1 VIAESKNQTPLD
13 RADTSESGAAQ
24 EANVA
29 DGVDWAE
36 VVDWAE
42 EAEPAE
48 AAESVEAAEPSES
61 AEPSEAEAPSEK
73 PEPSVR
79 SRRKLPHLSPR
90 TAVVTLVIA
99 VLAAGV
105 IVSQWQLS
113 DQRDL
118 ASARDSATTAARAYA
133 IDVASYDYQHL
144 NRDFAA
150 VEQESTPAFR
160 KTFVQ
165 SSASLAK
172 VLGQYKAVARGSVVA
187 SGVTSATTS
196 KAVVVLFVNQTVT
209 NTAQTN
215 GSTPDNSRIQMTL
228 VRPGSKWL
236 ISDLKLL

>member
-1 VIAESKNQTPLD
+1 VIAKSKNQTPPD
-13 RADTSESGAAQ
+13 KAGGSQESDAAM
-24 EANVA
+24 VT

-36 VVDWAE
+36 VIDWAE
-42 EAEPAE
+42 VAETA
-48 AAESVEAAEPSES
+48 
-61 AEPSEAEAPSEK
+61 EAEAPSEQPGPSEDAEPVETVEPSEK
-73 PEPSVR
+73 PEPSGR
-79 SRRKLPHLSPR
+79 ARRKLPHLSLR
-90 TAVVTLVIA
+90 TAIVSLAIA
-99 VLAAGV
+99 LLAAGV

-133 IDVASYDYQHL
+133 VDVASYDYRHL

-172 VLGQYKAVARGSVVA
+172 VLGQYKAVAKGSVVA

-196 KAVVVLFVNQTVT
+196 KVVVVLFVNQTVT
-209 NTAQTN
+209 NTAQTS

-236 ISDLKLL
+236 ISDLTLL

>member
-1 VIAESKNQTPLD
+1 MIAESKRVTPPD
-13 RADTSESGAAQ
+13 KADSPEVPDT
-24 EANVA
+24 ANLG

-42 EAEPAE
+42 EPE
-48 AAESVEAAEPSES
+48 AAGAEPSEPPES
-61 AEPSEAEAPSEK
+61 PESPELSEPPAASER
-73 PEPSVR
+73 PESSGR
-79 SRRKLPHLSPR
+79 GLRKLPHLSPR
-90 TAVVTLVIA
+90 TVIVSLVIA

-113 DQRDL
+113 DQRNL
-118 ASARDSATTAARAYA
+118 TSARDSATAAARAYA
-133 IDVASYDYQHL
+133 VDVASYDYRHL

-172 VLGQYKAVARGSVVA
+172 VLGQYKAVAKGTVVA
-187 SGVTSATTS
+187 SGVTSVTTS

-209 NTAQTN
+209 NTAQTS

>member
-1 VIAESKNQTPLD
+1 MIAESKSQTPPD
-13 RADTSESGAAQ
+13 KADASEPGVV
-24 EANVA
+24 EKPHLA

-42 EAEPAE
+42 EPETNE
-48 AAESVEAAEPSES
+48 AAEPDEAAEPSEG
-61 AEPSEAEAPSEK
+61 AEPSEK
-73 PEPSVR
+73 PEPSVPA
-79 SRRKLPHLSPR
+79 RRKLPHLSLR
-90 TAVVTLVIA
+90 MAIVTLVIA

-118 ASARDSATTAARAYA
+118 ASARDSATAAARAYA
-133 IDVASYDYQHL
+133 VDVASYDYRHL
-144 NRDFAA
+144 TKDFAA
-150 VEQESTPAFR
+150 VENESTPAFR

-172 VLGQYKAVARGSVVA
+172 VLGQYKAVAKGTVVA

-209 NTAQTN
+209 NTAQTS

>member
-1 VIAESKNQTPLD
+1 VIAESKNQTPQAK
-13 RADTSESGAAQ
+13 ADTSEPGAAK

-42 EAEPAE
+42 EADTADTAEPSE
-48 AAESVEAAEPSES
+48 EPESSEAAEPSDT
-61 AEPSEAEAPSEK
+61 
-73 PEPSVR
+73 PEPSGR
-79 SRRKLPHLSPR
+79 ARRKIPHLSLR
-90 TAVVTLVIA
+90 TAVAGLVVA

-133 IDVASYDYQHL
+133 VDVASYDYRHL

-172 VLGQYKAVARGSVVA
+172 VLGQYKAVAKGSVVA

-196 KAVVVLFVNQTVT
+196 KVVVVLFVNQTVS
-209 NTAQTN
+209 NTAQTS

>member
-1 VIAESKNQTPLD
+1 MITESKDQTPSD
-13 RADTSESGAAQ
+13 KADSSEPGVS
-24 EANVA
+24 NVA

-42 EAEPAE
+42 EAETAEPAE
-48 AAESVEAAEPSES
+48 PSGAAEPSETV
-61 AEPSEAEAPSEK
+61 AAVEK
-73 PEPSVR
+73 PEPSGPAG
-79 SRRKLPHLSPR
+79 RKLSRPSLR
-90 TAVVTLVIA
+90 TAVVALMVA

-113 DQRDL
+113 DQRAL

-144 NRDFAA
+144 TRDFAA

-172 VLGQYKAVARGSVVA
+172 VLGQYKAVAKGTVVA

-209 NTAQTN
+209 NTAQTS

>member
-1 VIAESKNQTPLD
+1 MTAESKSQTLPD
-13 RADTSESGAAQ
+13 NADASDS
-24 EANVA
+24 
-29 DGVDWAE
+29 VDWAE

-42 EAEPAE
+42 TPEPATE
-48 AAESVEAAEPSES
+48 VAEPSEKSES
-61 AEPSEAEAPSEK
+61 A
-73 PEPSVR
+73 V
-79 SRRKLPHLSPR
+79 RRKLPRPSLR
-90 TAVVTLVIA
+90 TAIVTLVVA
-99 VLAAGV
+99 VLSAGV

-118 ASARDSATTAARAYA
+118 ASARDSATAAARAYA
-133 IDVASYDYQHL
+133 VNVASYDYRHL
-144 NRDFAA
+144 ARDFAV

-160 KTFVQ
+160 RTFIQ

-172 VLGQYKAVARGSVVA
+172 VLGQYKATAKGSVVA

-196 KAVVVLFVNQTVT
+196 RAVVVLFVNQTVT
-209 NTAQTN
+209 NTAQTG